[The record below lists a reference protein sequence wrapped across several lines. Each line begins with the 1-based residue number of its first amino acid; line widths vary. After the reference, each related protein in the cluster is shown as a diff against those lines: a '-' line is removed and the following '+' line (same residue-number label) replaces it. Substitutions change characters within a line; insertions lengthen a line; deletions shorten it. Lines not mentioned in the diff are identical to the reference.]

1 MTYSEAVNI
10 LNRSTQNF
18 VFPTEVSDISL
29 IFPSIYKIP
38 VVLFPNLVICSL
50 FFYSGVV
57 TFRKNM
63 KSIWWNIVEIFQ
75 SLSLI
80 TPMNSSLFMQE
91 TTKTI
96 RSIQ

>member
-38 VVLFPNLVICSL
+38 VVLFPNLVICS
-50 FFYSGVV
+50 FF
-57 TFRKNM
+57 F
-63 KSIWWNIVEIFQ
+63 
-75 SLSLI
+75 L
-80 TPMNSSLFMQE
+80 
-91 TTKTI
+91 
-96 RSIQ
+96 